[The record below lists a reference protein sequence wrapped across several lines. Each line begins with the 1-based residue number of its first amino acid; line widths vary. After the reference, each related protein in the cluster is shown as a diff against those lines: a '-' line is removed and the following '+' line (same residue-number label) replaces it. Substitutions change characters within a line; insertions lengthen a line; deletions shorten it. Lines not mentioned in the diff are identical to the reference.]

1 MHFIKTCIWMVAAG
15 SILLVLHS
23 CSEKEVA
30 PPQATTVPVKK
41 PFPDLSLAIQ
51 KRVEKKPEEAIA
63 LLREYNQDFPNSS
76 KILIQLSRALV
87 ESGNYSLA
95 AFRLE
100 QTLSLSTSTDLIG
113 ECAEA
118 HRLAGDLNSAKKR
131 FIEYLKL
138 SPENLEAWLS
148 LARILEQQGNEREA
162 LNAFEQA
169 REITNPED
177 CIKIGNLYLKKK
189 ILVQAEKWFKEAAK
203 KESNPTAEPLLGLL
217 RVKIANA
224 DEDSAEALVLAI
236 EKAYPKKLA
245 SLDVAKN
252 LKNILVKRRI
262 SELNNRSIIIQ
273 NSTVSDLAQALLQK
287 PKEIDEPV
295 VSTGPKLSPLL
306 SNPSPESQAGIITE
320 TAYTPDLDTK
330 TSLAEAFG
338 SDQIEVIEPE
348 PIELGWSAYLAR
360 NYSTALLHAREA
372 INLNSKDAEAWRL
385 SSQAHFQLGKTR
397 EAEMTILEAIRHNPN
412 DLTTRIDYLNI
423 ARETLPADRYLRE
436 LEKTHELFPNSGEIL
451 WQLARRYHLVERMPV
466 TAGILYRRLLKTVPE
481 GSGLHNQAKMELIK
495 IQNL

>member
-1 MHFIKTCIWMVAAG
+1 VC
-15 SILLVLHS
+15 
-23 CSEKEVA
+23 
-30 PPQATTVPVKK
+30 
-41 PFPDLSLAIQ
+41 
-51 KRVEKKPEEAIA
+51 R
-63 LLREYNQDFPNSS
+63 
-76 KILIQLSRALV
+76 
-87 ESGNYSLA
+87 
-95 AFRLE
+95 
-100 QTLSLSTSTDLIG
+100 STSTGGRFKLCQKSD
-113 ECAEA
+113 
-118 HRLAGDLNSAKKR
+118 

-203 KESNPTAEPLLGLL
+203 KASNPTAEPLLGLL

-224 DEDSAEALVLAI
+224 DEDSAEALILAI

-295 VSTGPKLSPLL
+295 VSTGP
-306 SNPSPESQAGIITE
+306 
-320 TAYTPDLDTK
+320 
-330 TSLAEAFG
+330 
-338 SDQIEVIEPE
+338 
-348 PIELGWSAYLAR
+348 
-360 NYSTALLHAREA
+360 
-372 INLNSKDAEAWRL
+372 
-385 SSQAHFQLGKTR
+385 
-397 EAEMTILEAIRHNPN
+397 
-412 DLTTRIDYLNI
+412 
-423 ARETLPADRYLRE
+423 
-436 LEKTHELFPNSGEIL
+436 
-451 WQLARRYHLVERMPV
+451 
-466 TAGILYRRLLKTVPE
+466 
-481 GSGLHNQAKMELIK
+481 
-495 IQNL
+495 

>member
-1 MHFIKTCIWMVAAG
+1 MHIIKTCILMVAAG
-15 SILLVLHS
+15 SILLVTNS

-30 PPQATTVPVKK
+30 PPQPSIVPVKK

-63 LLREYNQDFPNSS
+63 ILREYNQDFPNSS
-76 KILIQLSRALV
+76 KILIQLSRSLIEA
-87 ESGNYSLA
+87 GNYSLG

-100 QTLSLSTSTDLIG
+100 QALSLTTATDLIA

-118 HRLAGDLNSAKKR
+118 HLLAGDLNSAKKR
-131 FIEYLKL
+131 FTEYLKL
-138 SPENLEAWLS
+138 SPGNLQAWLS
-148 LARILEQQGNEREA
+148 LARILEEQGDDREA

-169 REITNPED
+169 RKITNPQD

-189 ILVQAEKWFKEAAK
+189 ILWQAEKWFKEAAK
-203 KESNPTAEPLLGLL
+203 KENVPSAEPLVGLL
-217 RVKIANA
+217 LVKIANA
-224 DEDSAEALVLAI
+224 DEDSAEALILAI
-236 EKAYPKKLA
+236 EKAYPKTLD
-245 SLDVAKN
+245 SLNEAKN

-262 SELNNRSIIIQ
+262 SELNNRSIIVK

-287 PKEIDEPV
+287 PEEIDEPV
-295 VSTGPKLSPLL
+295 VSSGPKLTPLL
-306 SNPSPESQAGIITE
+306 SNPVAETESNVIPVKTNTVE
-320 TAYTPDLDTK
+320 PDTRS
-330 TSLAEAFG
+330 SLAAAFG
-338 SDQIEVIEPE
+338 SEKEEVIEPE
-348 PIELGWSAYLAR
+348 PIELGWSEYLAR
-360 NYSTALLHAREA
+360 NYSSALLHAREA
-372 INLNSKDAEAWRL
+372 INLNSEDAEAWRL

-412 DLTTRIDYLNI
+412 DLITRMDYLNI
-423 ARETLPADRYLRE
+423 ARETLSPDRYLKE
-436 LEKTHELFPNSGEIL
+436 LENTHELFPDSGEIL

-466 TAGILYRRLLKTVPE
+466 TAGILYRKLLKVVPE